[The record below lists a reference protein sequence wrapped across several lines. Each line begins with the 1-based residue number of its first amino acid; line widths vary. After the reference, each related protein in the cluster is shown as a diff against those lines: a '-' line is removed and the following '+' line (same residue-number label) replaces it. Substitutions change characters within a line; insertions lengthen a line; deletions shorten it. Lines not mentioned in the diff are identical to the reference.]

1 MLDNKYIKHPY
12 HCEQCNAL
20 TPHLAVNAS
29 DAESKADA
37 ESEKKQWKLGVLM
50 EYLMTLL
57 FKGDHNVPGFMST
70 VITNTS
76 VKSVGLSRGTDWV

>member
-12 HCEQCNAL
+12 HCNQCNAL

-29 DAESKADA
+29 GAQSKA

-57 FKGDHNVPGFMST
+57 FKDDHNVPGFYVDSDYEYQCEKCGT
-70 VITNTS
+70 
-76 VKSVGLSRGTDWV
+76 KSWH

>member
-29 DAESKADA
+29 DAQSKADA

-57 FKGDHNVPGFMST
+57 FKSDHNVPGFYVDSDYEYQCEKCGT
-70 VITNTS
+70 
-76 VKSVGLSRGTDWV
+76 KSWH